1 MLNVAQPPSFD
12 VLMNLLINE
21 TTRQT
26 APFIIVLDD
35 FHVIS
40 SQPVLDM
47 VLFLLEHMPPN
58 MHLVLLSRT
67 DPPFPLSRLR
77 VRNQLI
83 DIRADQ
89 LRFTREE
96 IAIFLNEIMR
106 LKISA
111 EDLAAIE
118 VRTEGWI
125 AGLQLAALSMQNCQ
139 DIHGFISAF
148 TGSHYYVMDYL
159 VEEVLKLQ
167 PPNIST
173 FLLQSSISEAPLRT
187 TLRGGYRRRPN
198 LAQLTDKQR
207 WKPWNK

>member
-1 MLNVAQPPSFD
+1 
-12 VLMNLLINE
+12 
-21 TTRQT
+21 
-26 APFIIVLDD
+26 
-35 FHVIS
+35 
-40 SQPVLDM
+40 
-47 VLFLLEHMPPN
+47 

-96 IAIFLNEIMR
+96 IAVFLNEIMR
-106 LKISA
+106 LRIST
-111 EDLAAIE
+111 EDLGAIE

-159 VEEVLKLQ
+159 IEEVLKLQ

-173 FLLQSSISEAPLRT
+173 FLLQSSILKRLCGPLCEAVIGVDPTSPVDGQTTLETLEQMNLFLIPLDDERHWYRYHHLFSDVLNKRLEAPVST
-187 TLRGGYRRRPN
+187 FAPGAAPTSI
-198 LAQLTDKQR
+198 
-207 WKPWNK
+207 